1 MENRSLIPSPRYEE
15 KSEIENLIFV
25 IRGKQVMLDS
35 DLARLYSVKT
45 KRLNES
51 VKRNLERF
59 PDDFCFKLTKED
71 IENLRSQIATSK
83 PLIPENRR
91 YLPYVFTE
99 QGIAMLSAVLKSPA
113 AVEISISIM
122 NAFVN
127 MRKYF
132 SSVSFLSEKLGSLEA
147 KQIQYQ
153 RESERKFDE
162 IFSFI
167 SAKAESQQKIFY
179 EGEIF
184 DAFSFL
190 VSLVEQAEKSIVLID
205 NYVDVSGT
213 LNILSKKKSGVQ
225 AIVFTSKNTKISKE
239 DVKEFESQYPHLRVH
254 CCSGFHD
261 RFLILDDE
269 KVFHVGASLKDA
281 GRKCFAVMRITDP
294 KTVKGLLDYIKNEIN
309 HEVD

>member
-15 KSEIENLIFV
+15 KCEIENLIFV

-179 EGEIF
+179 GGVIF

>member
-15 KSEIENLIFV
+15 KCEIENLIFV

-71 IENLRSQIATSK
+71 IQNLRSQIATSK

>member
-1 MENRSLIPSPRYEE
+1 
-15 KSEIENLIFV
+15 
-25 IRGKQVMLDS
+25 MLDS

>member
-1 MENRSLIPSPRYEE
+1 M
-15 KSEIENLIFV
+15 K
-25 IRGKQVMLDS
+25 
-35 DLARLYSVKT
+35 
-45 KRLNES
+45 
-51 VKRNLERF
+51 
-59 PDDFCFKLTKED
+59 
-71 IENLRSQIATSK
+71 
-83 PLIPENRR
+83 
-91 YLPYVFTE
+91 
-99 QGIAMLSAVLKSPA
+99 
-113 AVEISISIM
+113 
-122 NAFVN
+122 
-127 MRKYF
+127 
-132 SSVSFLSEKLGSLEA
+132 
-147 KQIQYQ
+147 
-153 RESERKFDE
+153 
-162 IFSFI
+162 
-167 SAKAESQQKIFY
+167 
-179 EGEIF
+179 GEIF

>member
-15 KSEIENLIFV
+15 KCEIENLIFV

-239 DVKEFESQYPHLRVH
+239 DVKEFEFQYPHLRVH

-261 RFLILDDE
+261 RFLIFDDE

>member
-15 KSEIENLIFV
+15 KCEIENLIFV

>member
-1 MENRSLIPSPRYEE
+1 
-15 KSEIENLIFV
+15 
-25 IRGKQVMLDS
+25 MLDS

-239 DVKEFESQYPHLRVH
+239 DVKEFEFQYPHLRVH

>member
-15 KSEIENLIFV
+15 KCEIENLIFV

-83 PLIPENRR
+83 PLIPEKRR

-239 DVKEFESQYPHLRVH
+239 DVKEFEFQYPHLRVH

>member
-15 KSEIENLIFV
+15 KCEIENLIFV

-132 SSVSFLSEKLGSLEA
+132 SSVSFLSEKFGSLEA

-239 DVKEFESQYPHLRVH
+239 DVKEFEFQYPHLRVH

>member
-1 MENRSLIPSPRYEE
+1 
-15 KSEIENLIFV
+15 
-25 IRGKQVMLDS
+25 MLDS

-83 PLIPENRR
+83 PPIPENRR

-179 EGEIF
+179 EG
-184 DAFSFL
+184 
-190 VSLVEQAEKSIVLID
+190 
-205 NYVDVSGT
+205 G
-213 LNILSKKKSGVQ
+213 NI
-225 AIVFTSKNTKISKE
+225 
-239 DVKEFESQYPHLRVH
+239 
-254 CCSGFHD
+254 
-261 RFLILDDE
+261 
-269 KVFHVGASLKDA
+269 
-281 GRKCFAVMRITDP
+281 
-294 KTVKGLLDYIKNEIN
+294 
-309 HEVD
+309 